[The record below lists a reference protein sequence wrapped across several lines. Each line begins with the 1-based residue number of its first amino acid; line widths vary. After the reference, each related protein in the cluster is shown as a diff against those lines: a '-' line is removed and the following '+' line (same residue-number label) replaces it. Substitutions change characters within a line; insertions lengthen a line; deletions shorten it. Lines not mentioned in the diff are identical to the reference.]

1 MAEATVNSDGH
12 RLDVDPSF
20 THHYYN
26 PRHYEQGA
34 MILTFCHGFFCQAQF
49 LPVLSKKN
57 YCAIFVVFFRALLT
71 PPRFH
76 TFFIFI
82 LHLTLVWFDHIQFN
96 GKRL

>member
-1 MAEATVNSDGH
+1 MAEATVNSDGQ
-12 RLDVDPSF
+12 RSDVDPSF

-49 LPVLSKKN
+49 FPVLSKKN

-71 PPRFH
+71 PPRSH
-76 TFFIFI
+76 TW
-82 LHLTLVWFDHIQFN
+82 LVKKN
-96 GKRL
+96 TRE